1 MVHNGGVRHAER
13 RRPRRVTLL
22 GSTGSIGR
30 TALDVVRSLDGEVA
44 VVGLSARTNLPL
56 LAQQVRDVH
65 PEAVAVET
73 EDSARGLRDLVPH
86 WRGDVLV
93 GPQGLADLAAG
104 TTADLVLVGV
114 VGAAG
119 LAPTLAA
126 LTEGKDIALA
136 TKEVLVAGG
145 ALVTAAASR
154 AGRRILPVDS
164 EHSAIFQCLAGEA
177 PAAVARL
184 WLTASGGPFLR
195 LDAAAMEAVTPAD
208 ALRHPTWTM
217 GPKVTVDSATLMNKG
232 LEVIEAHWLFGM
244 PPDRIE
250 TVIHPQSVI
259 HSLVEFVDGSLLAQL
274 GAPDMHL
281 PVQYA
286 LTYPRRLKRT
296 GTRLDLRTLGALS
309 FEAPDAVRFPC
320 LDHARTALEI
330 GGTAPA
336 VLNAANE
343 ISVGLFLEGR
353 IRFPDIARNVRRI
366 LDRHAP
372 RPASSLEAILDADR
386 EARIQAAAGWAD

>member
-1 MVHNGGVRHAER
+1 M
-13 RRPRRVTLL
+13 RRVAIL

-30 TALDVVRSLDGEVA
+30 TALDVASRLDGEVT
-44 VVGLSARTNLPL
+44 VVALSARTDMEG

-65 PEAVAVET
+65 PEAVAVG
-73 EDSARGLRDLVPH
+73 SAESAKTLRELVPA
-86 WRGDVLV
+86 WRGDLLI
-93 GPQGLADLAAG
+93 GEEGLADLAAG
-104 TTADLVLVGV
+104 TSADLVLVGV

-126 LTEGKDIALA
+126 LSRGKDIGLA

-145 ALVTAAASR
+145 ALVTATAQR
-154 AGRRILPVDS
+154 TGKRILPIDS
-164 EHSAIFQCLAGEA
+164 EHSAIFQCLAGQPPE
-177 PAAVARL
+177 AVARL

-208 ALRHPTWTM
+208 ALRHPTWRM

-232 LEVIEAHWLFGM
+232 LEVIEAHWLFGVT
-244 PPDRIE
+244 PERIE
-250 TVIHPQSVI
+250 VVIHPQSVV

-286 LTYPRRLKRT
+286 LTYPRRLGGT
-296 GTRLDLRTLGALS
+296 GIRLDLHALGALG
-309 FEAPDAVRFPC
+309 FEPPDPVRFPC
-320 LDHARTALEI
+320 LGYARIALEM

-343 ISVGLFLEGR
+343 VSVRLFLEGR
-353 IRFPDIARNVRRI
+353 LRFPDIARNVRKI
-366 LDRHAP
+366 LDRHTPAP
-372 RPASSLEAILDADR
+372 ATSLDAILAADH
-386 EARIQAAAGWAD
+386 EARVQASTGWAN

>member
-1 MVHNGGVRHAER
+1 M
-13 RRPRRVTLL
+13 
-22 GSTGSIGR
+22 
-30 TALDVVRSLDGEVA
+30 
-44 VVGLSARTNLPL
+44 VGLSARTDLTL
-56 LAQQVRDVH
+56 LAEQVRDVR
-65 PEAVAVET
+65 PEAVAVGSP
-73 EDSARGLRDLVPH
+73 DSARRLRALVPD
-86 WRGDVLV
+86 WRGDILS
-93 GPQGLADLAAG
+93 GPEGVTDLAAG
-104 TTADLVLVGV
+104 TTAEIVLVAI
-114 VGAAG
+114 VGMAG

-126 LTEGKDIALA
+126 LSRGKDIALA

-145 ALVTAAASR
+145 ALVTAAAAR

-164 EHSAIFQCLAGEA
+164 EHSAIFQCLAGQDLQT
-177 PAAVARL
+177 VARL

-195 LDAAAMEAVTPAD
+195 LDAAALEAVTPAD
-208 ALRHPTWTM
+208 ALRHPVWKM

-232 LEVIEAHWLFGM
+232 LEVIEARWLFGV

-250 TVIHPQSVI
+250 VVVHPQSVV

-286 LTYPRRLKRT
+286 LTYPRRHAAT
-296 GTRLDLRTLGALS
+296 GTRLDLRTLGTLG
-309 FEAPDAVRFPC
+309 FEAPDTVRFPS
-320 LDHARTALEI
+320 LGHVRTALEM

-336 VLNAANE
+336 ALNAANE
-343 ISVGLFLEGR
+343 VSVQLFLEGR
-353 IRFPDIARNVRRI
+353 MRFPDIARNVRRV

-372 RPASSLEAILDADR
+372 QADTSLEAILAADH